1 MSVNDRV
8 KRSLL
13 WGAIGT
19 LSFLVLLQGY
29 ELLADYRYDLAV
41 KVGATLVVAIGAPT
55 LAYVADGVLH

>member
-8 KRSLL
+8 KHSLL

-41 KVGATLVVAIGAPT
+41 KFGAALVVAVGSPA
-55 LAYVADGVLH
+55 LAYVADGVLR

>member
-8 KRSLL
+8 KHSLL

-29 ELLADYRYDLAV
+29 ELLADYRYDLVV
-41 KVGATLVVAIGAPT
+41 KVGATLVVAVGAPA